1 MSIIVLLAF
10 SQLYNLHNL
19 YHQAKIRLFC
29 AIKKELSKIFL
40 FQEFLFLS
48 FLCNCPIISEP
59 VFSVEEHIKNRFA
72 YTFTRTSN
80 NITPCVNIWSNKI
93 SNCRNFFQI
102 HLVHFSLSHSD
113 IFLLKQQKIL

>member
-1 MSIIVLLAF
+1 MSIIVLLVF

-29 AIKKELSKIFL
+29 AIKKETLKNLPFSRVSFFIIFMQIALSYPNRSLALKSIL
-40 FQEFLFLS
+40 
-48 FLCNCPIISEP
+48 
-59 VFSVEEHIKNRFA
+59 KNRFA

-93 SNCRNFFQI
+93 SNCRKFFFKYI
-102 HLVHFSLSHSD
+102 LVHFSFHTLT
-113 IFLLKQQKIL
+113 FFC